1 MFHLGMLL
9 TATKHSGICDTP

>member
-1 MFHLGMLL
+1 MFGLGTLL